1 MESVILDWLN
11 LVVRWTHVIT
21 GIAWIGSSFFFMWLD
36 AHLEAPGPGKEGVE
50 GELWMVHS
58 GGFYEV
64 NKFQVVPTAIPR
76 TLHWF
81 KWEAG
86 FTGISGLILLAI
98 VYYLGAEAFLID
110 TDVADL
116 TRLQAVAIGVGT
128 LVVGWFAYDGLFASR
143 FGQQNMLIA
152 NTISVIVLC
161 LVAVGLSQLF
171 TGRAAYVHVGAL
183 VGIVMVINVFVRII
197 PAQRNLIAARNAGD
211 EPDPTLG
218 KRAKQRSVHN
228 NYLTLPVVFIMI
240 SSHYPMTFGHP
251 QGWFLLI
258 AISISGALVRH
269 WFNLRN
275 ASTLAIWPI
284 PAAVVIFIAVAAW
297 ASLPTL
303 QAERSAASAE
313 AVSFSKVRSI
323 IDARCIVC
331 HAARPTYEGF
341 DVAPKNIRFDAPA
354 EVRKH
359 AAAIKKTTVDTNT
372 MPLGNVTE
380 MTNEERQL
388 LGGWI
393 RAGANIELAK

>member
-64 NKFQVVPTAIPR
+64 NKFQVVPTVIPR

-110 TDVADL
+110 TEVADL

-143 FGQQNMLIA
+143 FGQENMLIA

-197 PAQRNLIAARNAGD
+197 PAQRNLIAARKAGD

-228 NYLTLPVVFIMI
+228 NYLTLPVVFIML

-275 ASTLAIWPI
+275 ASTPAIWPI

-323 IDARCIVC
+323 VDARCIVC

-359 AAAIKKTTVDTNT
+359 AAAIKKTAVDTNT

-380 MTNEERQL
+380 MTGEERQL
-388 LGGWI
+388 LGAWI
-393 RAGANIELAK
+393 RAGANIE

>member
-1 MESVILDWLN
+1 MDTVILDWLN

-36 AHLEAPGPGKEGVE
+36 AHLEEAAPGKDGVE

-64 NKFQVVPTAIPR
+64 NKFEVVPTAIPR

-86 FTGISGLILLAI
+86 FTGITGVLLLAI

-110 TDVADL
+110 ADVADL
-116 TRLQAVAIGVGT
+116 SRLEAVAIGVGV
-128 LVVGWFAYDGLFASR
+128 LVVGWFAYDGLYASR
-143 FGQQNMLIA
+143 FGQENTLVA
-152 NTISVIVLC
+152 NTISVVVLC
-161 LVAVGLSQLF
+161 LIAIGLSQLF

-183 VGIVMVINVFVRII
+183 VGIVMVVNVFVRII

-218 KRAKQRSVHN
+218 KRAKERSIHN
-228 NYLTLPVVFIMI
+228 NYLTLPVLFIML
-240 SSHYPMTFGHP
+240 SSHYPMTFGNP
-251 QGWFLLI
+251 QGWVLLI
-258 AISISGALVRH
+258 AISFSGALVRH

-275 ASTLAIWPI
+275 ASTLALWPI
-284 PAAVVIFIAVAAW
+284 PAAVVVFVAVAAW

-303 QAERSAASAE
+303 QAERAAGSGKDI
-313 AVSFSKVRSI
+313 SFTQVRSV

-331 HAARPTYEGF
+331 HAARPSFEGF
-341 DVAPKNIRFDAPA
+341 DVAPKNIRFDTP
-354 EVRKH
+354 EEIRKH
-359 AAAIKKTTVDTNT
+359 AQAIKKTAVDTDT

-380 MTNEERQL
+380 ITDEERAL
-388 LGGWI
+388 LGAWI
-393 RAGANIELAK
+393 RAGANIE

>member
-1 MESVILDWLN
+1 METVILDWLN

-36 AHLEAPGPGKEGVE
+36 AHLEEAAPGKDGVE

-64 NKFQVVPTAIPR
+64 NKFEVVPTAIPR

-86 FTGISGLILLAI
+86 FTGITGVLLLAI

-110 TDVADL
+110 ADVADL
-116 TRLQAVAIGVGT
+116 SRLEAVAIGVGV
-128 LVVGWFAYDGLFASR
+128 LVVGWFAYDGLYASR
-143 FGQQNMLIA
+143 FGQENTLVA
-152 NTISVIVLC
+152 NTISVVVLC
-161 LVAVGLSQLF
+161 LIAIGLSQLF

-183 VGIVMVINVFVRII
+183 VGIVMVVNVFVRII

-218 KRAKQRSVHN
+218 KRAKERSIHN
-228 NYLTLPVVFIMI
+228 NYLTLPVLFIML
-240 SSHYPMTFGHP
+240 SSHYPMTFGNP
-251 QGWFLLI
+251 QGWVLLI
-258 AISISGALVRH
+258 AISFSGALVRH

-275 ASTLAIWPI
+275 ASTLALWPI
-284 PAAVVIFIAVAAW
+284 PAAVVVFVAVAAW

-303 QAERSAASAE
+303 QAERAAGSGKDI
-313 AVSFSKVRSI
+313 SFTQVRSV

-331 HAARPTYEGF
+331 HAARPSFEGF
-341 DVAPKNIRFDAPA
+341 DVAPKNIRFDTP
-354 EVRKH
+354 EEIRKH
-359 AAAIKKTTVDTNT
+359 AQAIKKTAVDTDT

-380 MTNEERQL
+380 ITDEERAL
-388 LGGWI
+388 LGAWI
-393 RAGANIELAK
+393 RAGANIE

>member
-36 AHLEAPGPGKEGVE
+36 AHLEEAAPGKEGVE

-64 NKFQVVPTAIPR
+64 DKFLVAPTAIPR

-86 FTGISGLILLAI
+86 FTGISGVILLAI

-110 TDVADL
+110 TNVAEL
-116 TRLQAVAIGVGT
+116 TRLQAVAIGIGT
-128 LVVGWFAYDGLFASR
+128 LVVGWFAYDALFASR
-143 FGQQNMLIA
+143 FGRENMLIV

-161 LVAVGLSQLF
+161 LVAIGLSQLF

-211 EPDPTLG
+211 EPDPNLG

-240 SSHYPMTFGHP
+240 SSHYPATFGHP
-251 QGWFLLI
+251 QGWLLLI
-258 AISISGALVRH
+258 AIAISGALVRH

-275 ASTLAIWPI
+275 ASTPAIWPI
-284 PAAVVIFIAVAAW
+284 LAAVIVFIAVAAW

-303 QAERSAASAE
+303 QAERAAAAVGE
-313 AVSFSKVRSI
+313 VSFTQ
-323 IDARCIVC
+323 ARAIVDTRCLAC
-331 HAARPTYEGF
+331 HAARPTFEGF
-341 DVAPKNIRFDAPA
+341 DVAPKNIRFDAS
-354 EVRKH
+354 EEIRKH
-359 AAAIKKTTVDTNT
+359 AQAIKRTAVDTDT
-372 MPLGNVTE
+372 MPLGNETK
-380 MTNEERQL
+380 MTPEERL
-388 LGGWI
+388 VLGAWI
-393 RAGANIELAK
+393 RAGANIE

>member
-1 MESVILDWLN
+1 
-11 LVVRWTHVIT
+11 
-21 GIAWIGSSFFFMWLD
+21 GSSFFFMWLD

-64 NKFQVVPTAIPR
+64 NKFQVVPTVIPR

-110 TDVADL
+110 TEVADL

-143 FGQQNMLIA
+143 FGQENMLIA

-197 PAQRNLIAARNAGD
+197 PAQRNLIAARKAGD

-228 NYLTLPVVFIMI
+228 NYLTLPVVFIML

-275 ASTLAIWPI
+275 ASTPAIWPI

>member
-36 AHLEAPGPGKEGVE
+36 VHLEAPGPGKEGVE

-64 NKFQVVPTAIPR
+64 NKFQVVPTVIPR

-110 TDVADL
+110 TEVADL

-143 FGQQNMLIA
+143 FGQENMLIA

-197 PAQRNLIAARNAGD
+197 PAQRNLIAARKAGD

-228 NYLTLPVVFIMI
+228 NYLTLPVVFIML

-275 ASTLAIWPI
+275 ASTPAIWPI

-323 IDARCIVC
+323 VDARCIVC

-359 AAAIKKTTVDTNT
+359 AAAIKKTAVDTNT

-380 MTNEERQL
+380 MTGEERQL
-388 LGGWI
+388 LGAWI
-393 RAGANIELAK
+393 RAGANIE